1 MTFLQ
6 NGLFLER
13 VRENENSAT
22 YCSGVIYEKKKKKKK
37 KATWN

>member
-1 MTFLQ
+1 MVSARREVTLPYAMTFLQ

-22 YCSGVIYEKKKKKKK
+22 
-37 KATWN
+37 